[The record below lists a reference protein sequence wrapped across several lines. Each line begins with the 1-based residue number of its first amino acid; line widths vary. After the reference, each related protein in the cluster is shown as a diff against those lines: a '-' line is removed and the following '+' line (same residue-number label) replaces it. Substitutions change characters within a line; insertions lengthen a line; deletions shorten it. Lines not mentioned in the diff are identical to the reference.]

1 MIICQINIL
10 RSFIHPKRNMNDCF
24 SLDIQIL
31 GMLLFFTS
39 ITVCK
44 AQKDSINF
52 SSAVWEVQEIQN
64 SGIQHYH
71 HHFTDDSLFGAL
83 QNIHFIKVKKEVA
96 KQALAV
102 LRAGPGKQTTSAL
115 ALENKALAA
124 INGSFFNVAQ
134 GHSVNFIKMD
144 GIIMD
149 TTVYDQKQKNLKVAQ
164 EGVIAFGTEGVSIVP
179 RKFGERSTW
188 PEGTGFTSAMEA
200 GPILMLDGE
209 EKKLADT
216 PFNSNRHP
224 RTCVCLTEEE
234 VILLTADGRSPQAYG
249 LSLPELTLVLKW
261 LGCKSAL
268 NLDGGGSTTMY
279 IMGKGVVNMPSDN
292 KQWDHEG
299 ERAVSNALAIMPFD
313 P

>member
-1 MIICQINIL
+1 MIICQISIL
-10 RSFIHPKRNMNDCF
+10 RSFIYPKSQMNDRF
-24 SLDIQIL
+24 SLLIQIL
-31 GMLLFFTS
+31 EMLLFIAST
-39 ITVCK
+39 TVCK
-44 AQKDSINF
+44 AQMDSINF
-52 SSAVWEVQEIQN
+52 NSAVWEVQEIQS
-64 SGIQHYH
+64 SGIQHLH

-115 ALENKALAA
+115 AQENKSLAA

-134 GHSVNFIKMD
+134 GNSVNFIKIN

-149 TTVYDQKQKNLKVAQ
+149 TTVYDQKQNALKVSQ
-164 EGVIAFGTEGVSIVP
+164 EGLIAFGNEGVAIVP
-179 RKFGERSTW
+179 RKFGESSTW
-188 PEGTGFTSAMEA
+188 PQGIGFASAMEA

-224 RTCVCLTEEE
+224 RTCVCVTEEE

-279 IMGKGVVNMPSDN
+279 ITGKGVVNMPSDN

-299 ERAVSNALAIMPFD
+299 ERAVSNALAIMPFA